1 MFVVCVNDASVMDAW
16 KTNQGLAGS
25 DLIDFVEDEVDVV
38 AALHVPAS

>member
-25 DLIDFVEDEVDVV
+25 DLIDSSPIARCDW
-38 AALHVPAS
+38 ATCRPTP